1 MSFEAVGKTAIAPE
15 SIVVRRAVG
24 SKHRTRLG
32 DVSKRSMDV
41 TLAATVLLLLF
52 PLLVLITL
60 AIWASGSSI
69 IYAHRRVG
77 HKGRAFSCYKFR
89 TMLPDAESV
98 LAANLAENP
107 IAALEWRDTRKLK
120 YDPRVTRIGRI
131 LRETSLDELPQLFNV
146 LKGDM
151 SCVGPRPIVFAEL
164 QRYGAVARD
173 YFAVRPGLTGL
184 WQVSG
189 RNSLSYDERV
199 SLDRHY
205 IRNRSF
211 LFDVS
216 IMLRTVPAVMRR
228 TETS

>member
-15 SIVVRRAVG
+15 SIVVRRAIG

-32 DVSKRSMDV
+32 DVSKRLMDV
-41 TLAATVLLLLF
+41 TLAGTILLLLV
-52 PLLVLITL
+52 PLLLIITVT
-60 AIWASGSSI
+60 IRASGSSI

-77 HKGRAFSCYKFR
+77 RNGRAFSCYKFQ
-89 TMLPDAESV
+89 TMLPDADSV
-98 LAANLAENP
+98 LAAYLAANP
-107 IAALEWRDTRKLK
+107 VAALEWRDARKLK
-120 YDPRVTRIGRI
+120 VDPRVTRVGRF

-164 QRYGAVARD
+164 QRYGSVARD

-189 RNSLSYDERV
+189 RSSLSYDERV

-205 IRNRSF
+205 VRNRSL
-211 LFDVS
+211 LFDLS
-216 IMLRTVPAVMRR
+216 IMLKTVPAVMRR